1 MKRRVLLSLWC
12 LTFVLALGASAIFV
26 RGLIRDYY
34 TGDAVVRFDPAQQT
48 EWISDSFRVWG
59 QGSYALRLSS
69 VNHDPVPVG
78 RRLAS
83 EFEVLISDPRGKR
96 VLQKTYCPGSI
107 EHRVPDNYADTLLET
122 LELNDWPLRSWRLQ
136 LRVINA
142 DPNFRTSRTEL
153 RLRKQR
159 YDPGMGGLA
168 NYVMI
173 VPAGVL
179 LLVSFILALFLARNG
194 TSIPLYI
201 TAAGSLAF
209 IVLLA

>member
-12 LTFVLALGASAIFV
+12 LTFVLALGSSAIFV

-34 TGDAVVRFDPAQQT
+34 TGDAVVRFDPGQQT
-48 EWISDSFRVWG
+48 DWTSDSFRVWG

-83 EFEVLISDPRGKR
+83 RFEVLISNPHGKT
-96 VLQKTYCPGSI
+96 VLQKTYGPDSI

-142 DPNFRTSRTEL
+142 DPNFKTSRTEL

-173 VPAGVL
+173 VPAAVL
-179 LLVSFILALFLARNG
+179 LLVSFILALFLARAG

-209 IVLLA
+209 IVLLV